1 MTDDVEQRVLRL
13 LVEQV
18 RLDVSVEGL
27 DTEASLVDDL
37 GLDSVAILTLVSAL
51 EDEFGVE
58 LEDEE
63 VTRERFASVASVAA
77 LIRSKS

>member
-1 MTDDVEQRVLRL
+1 MSDDVEQRVLTL

-18 RLDVSVEGL
+18 HLDLAAEGI
-27 DTEASLVDDL
+27 DTGGSLVEDL

-58 LEDEE
+58 LEDDE
-63 VTRERFASVASVAA
+63 VTRERFASVASVVA
-77 LIRSKS
+77 LIRSKA